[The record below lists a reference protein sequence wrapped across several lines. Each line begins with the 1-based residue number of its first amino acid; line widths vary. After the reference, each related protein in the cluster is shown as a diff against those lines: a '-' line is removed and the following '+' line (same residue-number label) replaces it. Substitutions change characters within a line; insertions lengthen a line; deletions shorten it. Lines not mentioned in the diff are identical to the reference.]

1 MAIET
6 PDNYFMTNKRLISF
20 FCWLTCVAALFG
32 NPLARSA
39 EPQEAVHA
47 CLAKKVQTA
56 PDTATIAEL
65 RESCTK
71 ELSAGAPPV
80 VVVEAQE
87 SLAKRRLQE
96 EIHTKQNPY
105 LLTAY
110 KQNYILPWSYV
121 TEQNPI
127 YSENGLYVNHAE
139 AKFQFSFRF
148 PLSYGDLLVKGDG
161 LDLAYTQKSFW
172 QVYNSDSAPFRETN
186 YNPEI
191 FYTMP
196 LSFRPFG
203 ADTALRF
210 GLEHESN
217 GRGIIGGVLLSRSWN
232 RAYANLIYAKDNY
245 IISLR
250 PWYRFP
256 EKAKTSPSDPSGD
269 DNPDIEKYLGYFDLT
284 AALQYRNLEFSLLA
298 RNNLRTDENHGA
310 IELGMS
316 FPMYHKIRGYAQFF
330 NGYGESLIDYNHNI
344 NRIGVGI
351 LLTDIL

>member
-1 MAIET
+1 MSLACT
-6 PDNYFMTNKRLISF
+6 
-20 FCWLTCVAALFG
+20 AALM
-32 NPLARSA
+32 RSPPVRA
-39 EPQEAVHA
+39 AQSSNAMQA
-47 CLAKKVQTA
+47 CLSKKLEAA
-56 PDTATIAEL
+56 PDTATVAEL
-65 RESCTK
+65 REACTS
-71 ELSAGAPPV
+71 ELKASTPAIIEV
-80 VVVEAQE
+80 QE
-87 SLAKRRLQE
+87 SLAKSRLQE
-96 EIHTKQNPY
+96 EIHTEQNPY

-121 TEQNPI
+121 TEQNPA
-127 YSENGLYVNHAE
+127 YSEQGVYVNHAE

-148 PLSYGDLLVKGDG
+148 PLTSRDLFVKGDG

-172 QVYNSDSAPFRETN
+172 QVYNANSAPFRESN
-186 YNPEI
+186 YNPEL

-203 ADTALRF
+203 SDTALRF

-217 GRGIIGGVLLSRSWN
+217 GRGIIGGVTLSRSWN

-245 IISLR
+245 MISVR
-250 PWYRFP
+250 PWYRFS
-256 EKAKTSPSDPSGD
+256 EKAKTSPTDPDGD
-269 DNPDIEKYLGYFDLT
+269 DNPDIEKYLGYFDVT

-298 RNNLRTDENHGA
+298 RNNFRSNNYGA

-316 FPMYHKIRGYAQFF
+316 FPMFHKIRGYAQFF

-344 NRIGVGI
+344 NRVGIGI

>member
-1 MAIET
+1 MAIDSPSTER
-6 PDNYFMTNKRLISF
+6 MSKKRFLSF
-20 FCWLTCVAALFG
+20 SLSLACVASLTAD
-32 NPLARSA
+32 PLAYA
-39 EPQEAVHA
+39 ADPNEAMHA
-47 CLAKKVQTA
+47 CLAKKVETA
-56 PDTATIAEL
+56 PDLTTVAEL
-65 RESCTK
+65 RDTCTK
-71 ELSAGAPPV
+71 ELKGSAPAV
-80 VVVEAQE
+80 IEMQE

-96 EIHTKQNPY
+96 EIHTEQNPY

-127 YSENGLYVNHAE
+127 YSDNGLYVNHAE

-148 PLSYGDLLVKGDG
+148 PLSSRDLFVKGDG

-245 IISLR
+245 IISVR

-256 EKAKTSPSDPSGD
+256 ENAKTSPTDPAGD

-298 RNNLRTDENHGA
+298 RNNLRTNENHGA

-344 NRIGVGI
+344 NRVGIGI